1 VSSSYGSRR
10 VGVLGG
16 LGTRP
21 SERLSGAGRRLLA
34 YLAVKGPRADRML
47 AGTELWPDVSEARA
61 RANLRRA
68 LWQLPH
74 RWVRPDGPEL
84 QLEAAVDLAEARH
97 VADQALAHTLV
108 AADAVEMLKL
118 DLLPGWY
125 DTWVLD
131 EQDQFH
137 LHRIQALEAVCRTAA
152 DAGAYPLAT
161 GAGLAAVCAEP
172 LRESAVTA
180 LVQALVDQGNR
191 VEAARRYRAYAQR
204 LRSEIGVPPGEELV
218 GLVRPYLRR
227 RS

>member
-1 VSSSYGSRR
+1 MASSYGSRR

-21 SERLSGAGRRLLA
+21 NERLSGAGRRLLA
-34 YLAVKGPRADRML
+34 YLAVKGPRANRL
-47 AGTELWPDVSEARA
+47 LTGTDLWPEVSETRA

-84 QLEAAVDLAEARH
+84 QLDASVDLVDARR
-97 VADQALAHTLV
+97 VADRALADTLV
-108 AADAVEMLKL
+108 GAEAVEMLKH

-125 DTWVLD
+125 EPWVLD

-137 LHRIQALEAVCRTAA
+137 LHRIQALEAVCRTASH
-152 DAGAYPLAT
+152 AGAYPLAT

-172 LRESAVTA
+172 LRESAVTVLVDA
-180 LVQALVDQGNR
+180 LVREGNR

-204 LRSEIGVPPGEELV
+204 LRREIGAAPGDDLV
-218 GLVRPYLRR
+218 ALVRPYLRR

>member
-1 VSSSYGSRR
+1 MASSNGSRR

-34 YLAVKGPRADRML
+34 YLAVKGPRANRLL
-47 AGTELWPDVSEARA
+47 AGTDLWPEVSETRA

-68 LWQLPH
+68 LWQLPR
-74 RWVRPDGPEL
+74 RWVRPDGPDL
-84 QLEAAVDLAEARH
+84 QLDAAVDLADARR
-97 VADQALAHTLV
+97 VADLALADTLV
-108 AADAVEMLKL
+108 GADAVELLKH

-125 DTWVLD
+125 DPWVLD

-180 LVQALVDQGNR
+180 LVEALVREGNR
-191 VEAARRYRAYAQR
+191 VEAARRYTAYAQR
-204 LRSEIGVPPGEELV
+204 LRHEIGAAPGDDLV
-218 GLVRPYLRR
+218 ALVRPYLRR
-227 RS
+227 RP

>member
-1 VSSSYGSRR
+1 MGSSNGTRR

-21 SERLSGAGRRLLA
+21 AERLSGAGRRLLA
-34 YLAVKGPRADRML
+34 YLAVKGPRANRL
-47 AGTELWPDVSEARA
+47 LTGTELWPDVSETRA

-68 LWQLPH
+68 LWQLP
-74 RWVRPDGPEL
+74 RQWVRPDGLDL
-84 QLEAAVDLAEARH
+84 QLDAAVDLQDARR
-97 VADQALAHTLV
+97 VADQALASACV
-108 AADAVEMLKL
+108 DPDGVELLKH

-125 DTWVLD
+125 EAWVLD

-137 LHRIQALEAVCRTAA
+137 LRRIQALEAVCRTATE
-152 DAGAYPLAT
+152 AGAYPLAT

-180 LVQALVDQGNR
+180 LVEALVREGNR
-191 VEAARRYRAYAQR
+191 VEAARRFRAYAVR
-204 LRSEIGVPPGEELV
+204 LRQEIGAAPGDDLV

-227 RS
+227 HA